1 MKTAI
6 IASKNN
12 QVSLQTPYDPQFLT
26 ALKSEIDYQ
35 ARKWDREEKVWLVD
49 ETEAEKAIEITKR
62 FFSVQD
68 LRGKSESEAEE
79 AALDAEI
86 AKIEADQ
93 QYILDS
99 KERIDEILAALDTA
113 IGRYSFSSKS
123 SIKGRMCRDRALLRH
138 SLDNAKTP
146 VEKLVE
152 LQVRGLA
159 AAVRLLETETV
170 ASLTAR

>member
-6 IASKNN
+6 ITQEDDK
-12 QVSLQTPYDPQFLT
+12 VSLQTPYNPQFVT
-26 ALKSEIDYQ
+26 ALKAGVDYQ
-35 ARKWDREEKVWLVD
+35 ARTWDRAAKVWLV
-49 ETEAEKAIEITKR
+49 TEPEADKAIKIARR
-62 FFSVQD
+62 FFSIQD
-68 LRGKSESEAEE
+68 CRGKSGAEAEE
-79 AALDAEI
+79 AALEAEI

-93 QYILDS
+93 RYILDS
-99 KERIDEILAALDTA
+99 KDRIDKILVALDTA

-138 SLDNAKTP
+138 SLDNARAP